1 LPYLSWDPSAIRS
14 RQRWQQG
21 MENRNLSKLFTPA
34 RDRYELNQN
43 RFHLLPL
50 IFGAP
55 FIPASLFIYGWT
67 AEFKVHWIVPILAT
81 GLTGIGFIFSFV
93 SPS

>member
-1 LPYLSWDPSAIRS
+1 MIRF
-14 RQRWQQG
+14 RQGWQQG
-21 MENRNLSKLFTPA
+21 TENRNPSKLFIPGRS
-34 RDRYELNQN
+34 RDELNQN

-55 FIPASLFIYGWT
+55 FLPAGLFIYGWT